1 MAVAHYIPFRA
12 IRAGA
17 VFKNYIEMGIKHS
30 SSIIYSI
37 LKFYSYFNLIH
48 YLYSMIHFIHNFF

>member
-17 VFKNYIEMGIKHS
+17 VFKNCIEMGIKHS
-30 SSIIYSI
+30 SSIIILISFQYNYSFI
-37 LKFYSYFNLIH
+37 IR
-48 YLYSMIHFIHNFF
+48 YLDSMIHFFP

>member
-30 SSIIYSI
+30 SSIIILDSNIISI
-37 LKFYSYFNLIH
+37 KL
-48 YLYSMIHFIHNFF
+48 FIHHSLFRLYDSFFS